1 MIAFKNGSVR
11 IMIEI
16 NNVCKFYGRPV
27 LKNFSCTFN
36 EGASTAVLGP
46 SGCGKTTVINMLLGL
61 VKPDCGT
68 VEVKNVKKM
77 SAVFQEDRLIE
88 TLTLKQNACVA
99 ANRRNIDEILKIFE
113 IYESRNKYPFQSS
126 GGMRRRAAIARAV
139 LRDAD
144 LYVFDEPFKGIEPA
158 LKNNIIESI
167 NVILNNK
174 TRILVTH
181 DIREAVKFA
190 EYVKIIENGG
200 KIVFDNRA
208 DIIDDEFIKNYEN
221 GINLNSS
228 TEGN

>member
-77 SAVFQEDRLIE
+77 SAVFQEDRLI
-88 TLTLKQNACVA
+88 
-99 ANRRNIDEILKIFE
+99 
-113 IYESRNKYPFQSS
+113 
-126 GGMRRRAAIARAV
+126 
-139 LRDAD
+139 
-144 LYVFDEPFKGIEPA
+144 
-158 LKNNIIESI
+158 
-167 NVILNNK
+167 
-174 TRILVTH
+174 
-181 DIREAVKFA
+181 
-190 EYVKIIENGG
+190 
-200 KIVFDNRA
+200 
-208 DIIDDEFIKNYEN
+208 
-221 GINLNSS
+221 
-228 TEGN
+228 